1 MAEHRLE
8 TFQSDIA
15 DSKRFE
21 ASVSSEARVYAKT
34 GSLALYSLAR
44 LADAGEGAES

>member
-1 MAEHRLE
+1 VAEHRLE

-34 GSLALYSLAR
+34 GSLALALR
-44 LADAGEGAES
+44 TRIRGGES